1 MKFSI
6 PRETLLAPISQVVSV
21 VERRQTLPVLANFL
35 IEAVDEGLRITG
47 TDMEVELVARAPAD
61 VKEKGAITVPA
72 RKLVDICRAL
82 PDGATISAELDDS
95 RLNLRA
101 GRSRF
106 TLATLPASEFPSSDQ
121 AETLQTYE
129 VDQKT
134 LRALLDKTAFAMA
147 NNDVRH
153 YLNRS
158 EEHTSELQSR
168 GHLVCRL
175 LLEKTKKKQG
185 S

>member
-72 RKLVDICRAL
+72 RKIGRASCRERGKG
-82 PDGATISAELDDS
+82 DTAT
-95 RLNLRA
+95 RC
-101 GRSRF
+101 
-106 TLATLPASEFPSSDQ
+106 
-121 AETLQTYE
+121 
-129 VDQKT
+129 
-134 LRALLDKTAFAMA
+134 M
-147 NNDVRH
+147 
-153 YLNRS
+153 
-158 EEHTSELQSR
+158 
-168 GHLVCRL
+168 
-175 LLEKTKKKQG
+175 KQREWRTRKP
-185 S
+185 